1 MQGALKFIVREERKK
16 GAGETGVL
24 LPSNACHRE
33 CGSAMY
39 LCLISGR
46 KASGAQNGNRKMK
59 GGTRSTIQGVVS
71 C

>member
-1 MQGALKFIVREERKK
+1 MQGAWKFIVREEKKK
-16 GAGETGVL
+16 GAKKTGVL
-24 LPSNACHRE
+24 LPSNACHRV

-46 KASGAQNGNRKMK
+46 KASRAQNGNRKMK
-59 GGTRSTIQGVVS
+59 GGTRSTIQGIVS